1 MKICV
6 LSSGSKGNSTYVET
20 SNHKILVDVG
30 TSLSYIEENLA
41 DIGVDIKDIDTV
53 LVTHTHEDHVHC
65 LKTIKRKYNPT
76 IYISSLMVSELKY
89 ELSDYIEP
97 TEYIQLDDTLIKTI
111 KTSHDR
117 LDSNAYII
125 SENGKSVIYITD
137 TGYINQK
144 YFDDLTNLDFY
155 IFESNHDISMLMH
168 GKKHY
173 SIRMRVV
180 GDSGHLSNDD
190 SASYL
195 SLFIGN
201 KTKYVVL
208 AHLSEDDNT
217 EELAYN
223 TLTNTLKEKN
233 IKFSNI
239 ILAKQNVRTE
249 MFEI

>member
-6 LSSGSKGNSTYVET
+6 LSSGSKGNCTYVET
-20 SNHKILVDVG
+20 SNHKILIDLG
-30 TSLSYIEENLA
+30 TSLSYMTTSLA
-41 DIGVDIKDIDTV
+41 EIGVDIKDIDTI
-53 LVTHTHEDHVHC
+53 LITHTNEDHVHS
-65 LKTIKRKYNPT
+65 LRPIKKRYNPT
-76 IYISSLMVSELKY
+76 IYISSLMVSELKF
-89 ELSDYIEP
+89 ELDDYIEP
-97 TEYIQLDDTLIKTI
+97 TEYIELDEVTIKTI

-125 SENGKSVIYITD
+125 SEDNKSVLYITD

-144 YFDDLTNLDFY
+144 YFDELSNLDFY

-168 GKKHY
+168 GKKRY
-173 SIRMRVV
+173 DVRMRVL

-190 SASYL
+190 SATYL
-195 SLFIGN
+195 SKFIGD

-217 EELAYN
+217 EELAFE
-223 TLTNTLKEKN
+223 TLTNTLLEN
-233 IKFSNI
+233 HVTFDNI

-249 MFEI
+249 LIEI